1 MACGLQLH
9 THTHMRMRACTHT
22 HKIMKGNFLEFPWH
36 HEFKAS
42 AVVSAIASIKIGH
55 QNFDICIN
63 SVDINQQLI
72 IDTCQRQEEYQSAH
86 IRVK

>member
-1 MACGLQLH
+1 MWVAI
-9 THTHMRMRACTHT
+9 THTHSHERTCVHT
-22 HKIMKGNFLEFPWH
+22 HKKNMKGNFLEFPWH

-63 SVDINQQLI
+63 SVDISQQLI

-86 IRVK
+86 IHVK